1 MGLRMFMK
9 KEEIKP
15 ENLVGPVWV
24 EKTMILQVKERMWP
38 GLRK

>member
-15 ENLVGPVWV
+15 ENCVGPAQG
-24 EKTMILQVKERMWP
+24 EKTTVLQVKERM
-38 GLRK
+38 